1 MCHAKV
7 YFYKLTYSKQ
17 KAIFNPGML
26 ISPFS
31 PFLACFN
38 NYVAKWISIFA
49 GGSDMLKLIARNRLY
64 FMLASY
70 FNKAKAVMIYER
82 N

>member
-17 KAIFNPGML
+17 KAIFNLG
-26 ISPFS
+26 IVFSPFS
-31 PFLACFN
+31 PFLACFD

-49 GGSDMLKLIARNRLY
+49 GESDMLKLIARNRLY
-64 FMLASY
+64 FKLAWY
-70 FNKAKAVMIYER
+70 FNKVKAVMIYER